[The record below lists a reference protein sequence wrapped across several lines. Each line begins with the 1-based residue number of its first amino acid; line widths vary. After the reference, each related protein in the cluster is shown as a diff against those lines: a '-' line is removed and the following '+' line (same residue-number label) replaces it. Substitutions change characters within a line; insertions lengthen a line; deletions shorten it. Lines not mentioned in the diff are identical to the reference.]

1 MIFQSVTQAARRKKI
16 RVPPTE
22 VKPISAGPDLEI
34 RGEGGMGGGGGAG
47 PPKKKIGPQ
56 FGLKIRG
63 GESPG
68 PLPWIRHCL

>member
-34 RGEGGMGGGGGAG
+34 RGEGGMGGGRVLQ
-47 PPKKKIGPQ
+47 KKKS
-56 FGLKIRG
+56 GL
-63 GESPG
+63 S
-68 PLPWIRHCL
+68 LV